1 MQDSKGDYLVT
12 RLAPCSD
19 CVRVS
24 RQKTKPN
31 TSTSKQITD
40 LFLDTFSTTANEQLS
55 TSPSQ
60 SSEWNYMEIDDKFKI
75 ATVLADNVSLLVD
88 VNDLASDKKTG
99 SSEPSAANLIE
110 NCDDDERMKLKL
122 FETSDWIF
130 CFMIDDICYSV
141 LKNFPLN
148 CPKHGPQF
156 ARAIAPDLAF
166 DDIDEKFLVTNQ
178 NLKIESLL
186 GRGSFGS
193 VFCGSLLFKNSN
205 DNKARL
211 ERKNSVQQAW
221 VIIKKFLRN

>member
-1 MQDSKGDYLVT
+1 MPL
-12 RLAPCSD
+12 
-19 CVRVS
+19 CVIVS
-24 RQKTKPN
+24 RHKTSKP
-31 TSTSKQITD
+31 TRTSKQITD
-40 LFLDTFSTTANEQLS
+40 LFLDTFTTTANEQLS

-60 SSEWNYMEIDDKFKI
+60 SSGWNYLEIDHKFKI

-88 VNDLASDKKTG
+88 ANDLASDKKMG

-156 ARAIAPDLAF
+156 NRAIAPDLAF
-166 DDIDEKFLVTNQ
+166 DDIDERFLVTNQ

-193 VFCGSLLFKNSN
+193 VFCGSLLFKNST

-211 ERKNSVQQAW
+211 EKKNSVHQAC
-221 VIIKKFLRN
+221 VRKKFL